1 MNIFITGG
9 GWITADKFSCLSDTG
24 NLKLSGKTPVIKTD
38 ADIFPKQLPRYGR
51 FDNFTKL
58 GCTAAALAF
67 KDAGLKKT
75 GKEITAG
82 MVISTTYEVMEMDIN
97 FYQTTIEEGGIF
109 SSPNLFSYTLPAT
122 VLGEC
127 AVLFDLTGPTFC
139 VGGGED
145 EIGFPA
151 LEQAAVMIAAGKAN
165 RMFAG
170 WIECPPRSSFNDD
183 RHNDVKKGSVF
194 VILEK
199 EPEQKITDG
208 RTITYEDGFITG
220 YNGKVINSLTDLF
233 ISERLKRRA
242 GIKL

>member
-1 MNIFITGG
+1 
-9 GWITADKFSCLSDTG
+9 
-24 NLKLSGKTPVIKTD
+24 
-38 ADIFPKQLPRYGR
+38 
-51 FDNFTKL
+51 
-58 GCTAAALAF
+58 
-67 KDAGLKKT
+67 
-75 GKEITAG
+75 
-82 MVISTTYEVMEMDIN
+82 
-97 FYQTTIEEGGIF
+97 
-109 SSPNLFSYTLPAT
+109 
-122 VLGEC
+122 
-127 AVLFDLTGPTFC
+127 
-139 VGGGED
+139 
-145 EIGFPA
+145 
-151 LEQAAVMIAAGKAN
+151 MIAAGKAN